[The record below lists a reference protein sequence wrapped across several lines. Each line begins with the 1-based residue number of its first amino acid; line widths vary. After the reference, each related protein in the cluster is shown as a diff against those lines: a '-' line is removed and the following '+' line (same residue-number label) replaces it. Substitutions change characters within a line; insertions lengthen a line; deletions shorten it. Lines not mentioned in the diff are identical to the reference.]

1 MHRGRRTCSLHI
13 KGVEINLINLRFMLK
28 ENSIKRGSLIKIGVR
43 CWKKI
48 SLMLVGVSEKKC
60 CKKSL

>member
-1 MHRGRRTCSLHI
+1 MHRGRRTCSRHI

-43 CWKKI
+43 WWEKN
-48 SLMLVGVSEKKC
+48 SLMLVGDEWKKY
-60 CKKSL
+60 